1 MYSSR
6 VGIGYSFGSTGST
19 KHRTQP
25 GGVRVAPRALPLGPR
40 RSSTVD
46 SQERRGRVIGHR
58 GRAEDSRRH
67 GKVCVWRAIHEIDT
81 IWPKTRCKK
90 PNWSLRQRIGIDA
103 GESPRAVPYAPR
115 SAGMRM
121 RRGGTLKDPEPPSL
135 TAEAL
140 RPRTLRVLGRVARV
154 GLNELRLVWLDRSE
168 SREILP
174 ASSVSPGPSSRPSC
188 GPSSP
193 KMTSPRA

>member
-25 GGVRVAPRALPLGPR
+25 GGVRVAPRALGPAAELDCGASGPR
-40 RSSTVD
+40 HRSS
-46 SQERRGRVIGHR
+46 RPGR
-58 GRAEDSRRH
+58 EDSRRH